1 MWRSIMAEKKSSAGG
16 ADFVAKI
23 VKDPAA
29 PPETLMLNGY
39 LGASS
44 EEGHTRLYFDPHL
57 SNYVEI
63 PNDAI
68 LHSQDAGPDHAGL
81 GGSYVWIKRDAE
93 LTYGPAGSQR
103 PKGKFLE
110 GPIMQGLGAAGVTA
124 NICPTPTAILQCGPT
139 PHAQCPTQVCTPQ
152 CPTIVCTASPQCHT
166 MLPPCNISLAPQC
179 HPTVPPQCHPTVA
192 PQCHPTLPLQCQPTL
207 PGPCHPTLPP
217 QCHPTVSPICH
228 PTLPPGCHITLPV
241 CRTEACQPSV
251 EICPSPIPHCGVQT
265 VGPPCVVS
273 GINCPS
279 AVGCAPSLACVPS
292 IACGGGPGGGGI
304 AQQAVT
310 QLGCPTHAPLFC
322 PVTPQCPQTQ
332 LGCPTHAPQFCP
344 VTPACP
350 PTQFGHCPT
359 HAPLLCPVT
368 PHCPPTPMVACA
380 THAPQLCPIT
390 PHCVSVFFVCVTQNV
405 VQCHP
410 ITLNPATCPIA
421 TGIACGPVSL
431 ACPVQTAACGGLP
444 GGGGGAAGG

>member
-1 MWRSIMAEKKSSAGG
+1 MAEKKSSAGG

-23 VKDPAA
+23 VKDPGA
-29 PPETLMLNGY
+29 PPETVMLTGY

-68 LHSQDAGPDHAGL
+68 LHSQDAGPDQAGL

-110 GPIMQGLGAAGVTA
+110 GPIMQGLGAAIAGPGGGVTA
-124 NICPTPTAILQCGPT
+124 HICPTPTAIHQCGPT
-139 PHAQCPTQVCTPQ
+139 PHGLCPTM
-152 CPTIVCTASPQCHT
+152 VCTASPQCHT
-166 MLPPCNISLAPQC
+166 LLPPCNVSLAPL
-179 HPTVPPQCHPTVA
+179 
-192 PQCHPTLPLQCQPTL
+192 CHPTLPLQCQPTL
-207 PGPCHPTLPP
+207 PLH
-217 QCHPTVSPICH
+217 CH

-241 CRTEACQPSV
+241 CRTEACQPSAELACPPSV
-251 EICPSPIPHCGVQT
+251 HICPTPSAVGPCGQT

-292 IACGGGPGGGGI
+292 VACACGPGGGGGVV
-304 AQQAVT
+304 AQAVT
-310 QLGCPTHAPLFC
+310 QLGCPTHAPQLC
-322 PVTPQCPQTQ
+322 PVTPQCPTQLGCPTHAPQLCPVTPQCPTQ

-344 VTPACP
+344 VTPQCP
-350 PTQFGHCPT
+350 PTQLGHCPT

-368 PHCPPTPMVACA
+368 PHCPPTPIVHCA
-380 THAPQLCPIT
+380 THAPLLCPIT
-390 PHCVSVFFVCVTQNV
+390 PHCVSVFVACVTQNFA
-405 VQCHP
+405 QCP
-410 ITLNPATCPIA
+410 PPLTLNPAQCPVA
-421 TGIACGPVSL
+421 SGGF
-431 ACPVQTAACGGLP
+431 ACPVTPGCPVQSAACGGFP